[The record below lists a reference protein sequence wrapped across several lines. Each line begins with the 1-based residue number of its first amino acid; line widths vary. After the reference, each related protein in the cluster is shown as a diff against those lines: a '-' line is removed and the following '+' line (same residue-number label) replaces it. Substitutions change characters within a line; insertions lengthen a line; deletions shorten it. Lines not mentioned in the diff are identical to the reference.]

1 MFRVLF
7 LTASLVA
14 TPLFAAELGDSYVKL
29 FQVQVQLAQSGNAS
43 ALYSLGEMHEQ
54 GLGTQVDL
62 DQAYAWY
69 EKAASKGD
77 KRAKYKLASRSSS
90 VSDEQRMKKAI
101 TSNDVAKQK
110 AHEEKVKRAVTA
122 KKRARSKALLKKQR
136 EMAQADDL
144 EDS

>member
-1 MFRVLF
+1 MARILI
-7 LTASLVA
+7 LLISLVA

-43 ALYSLGEMHEQ
+43 ALYSLGQMHEQ

-77 KRAKYKLASRSSS
+77 MRAKHKLARRSSA
-90 VSDEQRMKKAI
+90 VSDEERMKKPWRPPPTI
-101 TSNDVAKQK
+101 PKQK
-110 AHEEKVKRAVTA
+110 HMNEK
-122 KKRARSKALLKKQR
+122 
-136 EMAQADDL
+136 
-144 EDS
+144 